1 MAAAQGMAARTGR
14 GVAGGVSVAA
24 ALTAEYEVGG
34 GVGEGGG
41 VQASAMEKNLQL
53 LFWGAFGEGID
64 NVCYH
69 TLSV

>member
-1 MAAAQGMAARTGR
+1 M
-14 GVAGGVSVAA
+14 AA

-53 LFWGAFGEGID
+53 LFLGAFWEGID

-69 TLSV
+69 TPSV